1 MKCIKCGNELV
12 ENAQFCTSCGAS
24 QKENT
29 QPVNP
34 TPEQVEPNAYAPNQP
49 PVVPSQQ
56 SVVQNQP
63 VVVPAS
69 KKREADV
76 PFIMKLVMNAMG
88 AFSGILSIIF
98 GIIVASIN
106 TGFYTS
112 IGSYGGD
119 AYTGIQNAAAYTAK
133 NVLQTNRILETGL
146 CFILIVIGLAI
157 ISYFVP
163 KLLDVIFAKKGNKNE
178 ENK

>member
-1 MKCIKCGNELV
+1 MKCIKCGNEID
-12 ENAQFCTSCGAS
+12 ENAQFCTNCGAS

-29 QPVNP
+29 QAINQ
-34 TPEQVEPNAYAPNQP
+34 TYEQAEPNTYAPNQP
-49 PVVPSQQ
+49 PVVP
-56 SVVQNQP
+56 NQP

-76 PFIMKLVMNAMG
+76 PFIMKLVMNAIG
-88 AFSGILSIIF
+88 TFSGILSILF
-98 GIIVASIN
+98 GIIITSIN

-163 KLLDVIFAKKGNKNE
+163 KLLDVIFTKKGNKNK